1 MYGSDCSVPYR
12 SERERRPLLAC
23 AFALL
28 ALFFF
33 VSAWRFA
40 AASGGIEG
48 LTASALA
55 TSMLT
60 ISLALAGG
68 LWRRSTVTDAL
79 GLMPGHIGP
88 LRLGVVAL
96 GTVGLS
102 HLCGELLRR
111 TPLWDDS
118 ILQTVETALT
128 GLTGEEWLFA
138 AVGFVIAPAIGE
150 ELLFRGLTLR
160 GLLSRLTPGG
170 AILGSSILFGAV
182 HLDPGQAIATSVL
195 GVYLGTLA
203 FASRSTRG
211 AILCHMLNNGVAL
224 ASVGL
229 RVPTSVRPKH
239 LQQPGACSWP
249 ALLLSRESAHSSAC
263 SDEDRRTRT
272 HRPSSPTRPESPGAL
287 VAPPADR
294 RETRRYVLE
303 DGSMSEAV
311 LILDDG
317 ELEDVAQVLS
327 QENIPL
333 SDCEAP

>member
-1 MYGSDCSVPYR
+1 MAVNGKH
-12 SERERRPLLAC
+12 RPLLAC

-40 AASGGIEG
+40 AASRGVEG

-55 TSMLT
+55 TSMVA
-60 ISLALAGG
+60 ISLAFAGA
-68 LWRRSTVTDAL
+68 LWRRSTLTDAL
-79 GLMPGHIGP
+79 GLMPSHIGP

-118 ILQTVETALT
+118 ILQTIETALT
-128 GLTGEEWLFA
+128 GLTGEEWAFA

-150 ELLFRGLTLR
+150 ELLFRGLALR

-170 AILGSSILFGAV
+170 AILGSSILFGAA

-229 RVPTSVRPKH
+229 GDPNLGTT
-239 LQQPGACSWP
+239 QTP
-249 ALLLSRESAHSSAC
+249 AATGELLLAGLAAVAGV
-263 SDEDRRTRT
+263 
-272 HRPSSPTRPESPGAL
+272 GAL
-287 VAPPADR
+287 IGLLRRRPANSDPP
-294 RETRRYVLE
+294 
-303 DGSMSEAV
+303 
-311 LILDDG
+311 LI
-317 ELEDVAQVLS
+317 
-327 QENIPL
+327 
-333 SDCEAP
+333 